1 MASPANSQILY
12 EPQERPP
19 FLFTVGLSFQTIL
32 GMLAAVAAFATITVR
47 MGDQPDSYMSWAVFS
62 AFAISGTVMVIQSFR
77 AWRFGAGYTLTTG
90 PSSAFIL
97 ICATALLEGGPALMS
112 TLIIVSTVF
121 QFVLTARLSLLRRFI
136 TPTVAGTTLVLVAA
150 SAMSAVFG
158 TLSDTVAGAPAGA
171 APIAAAFTLT
181 VVLGLRLFASPSWQQ
196 WTPLVGLGIGGVAAA
211 ALGLYD
217 FQGILDAPLLGIPD
231 YAWPGMDLSLNA
243 AFWALLPGFII
254 VTLVA
259 SINGIGEGI
268 AVQRVSW
275 RRPRATD
282 FRVIQGALNAV
293 GIGNVFA
300 ALLGTV
306 PVTVYPANAA
316 RTLLT
321 GVAARR
327 LGIFGGVMLVGMS
340 LLPKVM
346 EFLAAIPSSVLV
358 GYLIVVL
365 GLMFVEGMRTAFQD
379 GLDARKAAVVGV
391 SFWIGMGFQYD
402 LIFPDLLTGTWATLL
417 SNGVTTGSV
426 VVILLTLLLELPDAG
441 RKRLRVSLES
451 ESLPEID
458 EFLRTFAAGLDWNE
472 SSVDRLRSA
481 GEETLESLLQSV
493 PDEDLHVRRLTVAAH
508 VSGGAVELEFLAA
521 SHGDNLEDRMAYLS
535 EQAETPSEQDVSFRL
550 LRHYASSVQHR
561 KYHDIDI
568 VTVRVDGER

>member
-1 MASPANSQILY
+1 MASPALNEHILY
-12 EPQERPP
+12 EPDERPP
-19 FLFTVGLSFQTIL
+19 FLLTLGLSFQTIM
-32 GMLAAVAAFATITVR
+32 GMLAAVAAFVAITVR
-47 MGDQPDSYMSWAVFS
+47 MGDQPDSYMSWATFA
-62 AFAISGTVMVIQSFR
+62 AFAVSGMVMVFHSLRI
-77 AWRFGAGYTLTTG
+77 WRFGAGYTLTTG

-112 TLIIVSTVF
+112 SLIIVSTVF
-121 QFVLTARLSLLRRFI
+121 QLVLTARLSLLRRFI

-150 SAMSAVFG
+150 SAMFAVFG

-171 APIAAAFTLT
+171 APIAGALTLAIA
-181 VVLGLRLFASPSWQQ
+181 LGLRLYAPPSWQQ
-196 WTPLVGLGIGGVAAA
+196 WTPLIALGIGGVAATV
-211 ALGLYD
+211 LGLYD
-217 FQGILDAPLLGIPD
+217 FQGVLDAPLVGVPE

-243 AFWALLPGFII
+243 AFWALLPGFVI
-254 VTLVA
+254 VNLVA
-259 SINGIGEGI
+259 SINGVGEGI

-293 GIGNVFA
+293 GLGNVLA
-300 ALLGTV
+300 AFLGTV
-306 PVTVYPANAA
+306 PVAVYPANAP
-316 RTLLT
+316 RTVLT

-327 LGIFGGVMLVGMS
+327 LGAIGGIMLVGMS

-358 GYLIVVL
+358 GYLTVVL
-365 GLMFVEGMRTAFQD
+365 GLMFVEGMRTVFQD

-417 SNGVTTGSV
+417 GNGVTTGSV
-426 VVILLTLLLELPDAG
+426 VVILLTLLVELPAN
-441 RKRLRVSLES
+441 RRRRLRVSLDS
-451 ESLPEID
+451 RSIPEID
-458 EFLRTFAAGLDWNE
+458 EFARTFADDLGWDE
-472 SSVDRLRSA
+472 DSTDRLRSV
-481 GEETLESLLQSV
+481 GEETLSSLLMSV
-493 PDEDLHVRRLTVAAH
+493 SDEDSDGRSLTVTAH
-508 VSGGAVELEFLAA
+508 VSDGAVELEFLAA
-521 SHGDNLEDRMAYLS
+521 SHGDNLEDRMAYVS
-535 EQAETPSEQDVSFRL
+535 EQTEIPNEQDVSFRL

-568 VTVRVDGER
+568 VTVRVEGR

>member
-19 FLFTVGLSFQTIL
+19 FLFTIGLSFQTIL
-32 GMLAAVAAFATITVR
+32 GMLVAVAAFTAVTVR
-47 MGDQPDSYMSWAVFS
+47 LGDQPDSYMSWAVFS
-62 AFAISGTVMVIQSFR
+62 AFAVSGTVMVLHSLR
-77 AWRFGAGYTLTTG
+77 VWRVGAGYTLTTG

-97 ICATALLEGGPALMS
+97 ICATALLEGGPAMMS
-112 TLIIVSTVF
+112 TLIIVSTIF
-121 QFVLTARLSLLRRFI
+121 QLVLTARLSLLRRFI
-136 TPTVAGTTLVLVAA
+136 TPTVAGTTLLLVAA

-158 TLSDTVAGAPAGA
+158 TLSDIVADAPAGA
-171 APIAAAFTLT
+171 APIAAVLTLAI
-181 VVLGLRLFASPSWQQ
+181 VLGLRMYGSPSWQQ
-196 WTPLVGLGIGGVAAA
+196 WTPVIGLGIGGLAAA

-217 FQGILDAPLLGIPD
+217 FQGVIEAPLLGIPE
-231 YAWPGMDLSLNA
+231 YAWPGIDLSLNA

-254 VTLVA
+254 VNLVA

-282 FRVIQGALNAV
+282 FRAIQSALNAI
-293 GIGNVFA
+293 GIGNVLA

-306 PVTVYPANAA
+306 PVAIYPANAA
-316 RTLLT
+316 RTVLT

-327 LGIFGGVMLVGMS
+327 LGAFGGIMLVGLS
-340 LLPKVM
+340 LLPKAM
-346 EFLAAIPSSVLV
+346 EFLVAIPSPVLV
-358 GYLIVVL
+358 GFLVVIL
-365 GLMFVEGMRTAFQD
+365 GLMFMEGMRVIFQD

-417 SNGVTTGSV
+417 GNGVTTGSV
-426 VVILLTLLLELPDAG
+426 VVILLTLLLELPAAG
-441 RKRLRVSLES
+441 RKRLRVSLQS

-458 EFLRTFAAGLDWNE
+458 GFLRSFAADQGWNE

-493 PDEDLHVRRLTVAAH
+493 PEEDLHGRRLTVTAN
-508 VSGGAVELEFLAA
+508 VSEGSVELEFLAA

-550 LRHYASSVQHR
+550 LQHYASSVQHR

-568 VTVRVDGER
+568 VTVRVEGGR